1 MMDVEFHMDINTGTL
16 TRYIQSYRK
25 FERVIE
31 RVGFK
36 IERDTSASIHLKPTR
51 YNAYVRKGG
60 IVHYSSEPDYA
71 PNSDSGH
78 LADSTFFNW
87 TGNLM
92 AEVVNI
98 ADYALALELGTSR
111 MEARPF
117 LGPAVM
123 KNAPFFHRACRSI
136 MMGRG

>member
-1 MMDVEFHMDINTGTL
+1 MDVVFRFDIQTGTL
-16 TRYIQSYRK
+16 ARYIQSYRK

-31 RVGFK
+31 RSGLK
-36 IERDTSASIHLKPTR
+36 IQMDTTTSINLKSTR

-60 IVHYSSEPDYA
+60 IVHYSSEPDFA
-71 PNSDSGH
+71 PNSDTGA
-78 LADSTFFNW
+78 LADSIFFNF
-87 TGNLM
+87 TGHLT
-92 AEVVNI
+92 AEVVSV

-111 MEARPF
+111 VEARPF
-117 LGPAVM
+117 LGPAAM